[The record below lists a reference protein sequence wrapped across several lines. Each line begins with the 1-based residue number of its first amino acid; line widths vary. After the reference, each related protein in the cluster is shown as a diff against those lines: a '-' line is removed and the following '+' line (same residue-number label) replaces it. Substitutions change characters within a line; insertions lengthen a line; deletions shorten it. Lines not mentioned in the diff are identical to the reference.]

1 MKNYDKKEIEEKANN
16 ILRELGFL
24 NSCNPDIVVIARH
37 FGFRVGESEQ
47 LPYVIN
53 GFLHISKDKTK
64 KIICIN
70 HYRYG
75 ESQRFTVA
83 QMLARYFLYYE
94 NVELEDFVRY
104 KEYKKS
110 HNLAPKETEIDY
122 FANCLLAPK
131 KEFASVYNAL
141 KENGHDEWDTIHHLK
156 DIFRLTK
163 ESIHHRI
170 EDVKAG
176 VSRSRNENSTK
187 RASLGSIIKNFT
199 SKCFATLRVNVK
211 ELI

>member
-1 MKNYDKKEIEEKANN
+1 MKNYDKKEIEEKANS
-16 ILRELGFL
+16 ILKELGFL
-24 NSCNPDIVVIARH
+24 NSRNPDIVVIARH
-37 FGFRVGESEQ
+37 FGFQVEESSQ
-47 LPYVIN
+47 LSYVIN

-70 HYRYG
+70 CYRYR
-75 ESQRFTVA
+75 EFKRFTVA

-104 KEYKKS
+104 EEYKKS

-122 FANCLLAPK
+122 FANCLLAPR
-131 KEFASVYNAL
+131 KEFAPVYNAL
-141 KENGHDEWDTIHHLK
+141 REKGHD
-156 DIFRLTK
+156 DIDIIYYLQDLFRITK

-170 EDVKAG
+170 EDVKAS
-176 VSRSRNENSTK
+176 VSRPQNENSTK

-199 SKCFATLRVNVK
+199 SKCFATLRANVK